1 MFRGQLYQED
11 AIPGA
16 WASYFEDLYTPISTY
31 FDPCHKAF
39 IDNEISSIAISPANS
54 EACVVI
60 TAEDVNAVVLSLPRC
75 KASGPDQVS
84 VEHLINAPASV
95 FQALASLFN
104 GILKYHVVP
113 SSFTCSTVIPIFKG
127 GGKDPV
133 SPANYR
139 GISLSSIISK
149 LFEKLL
155 LVPLQD
161 KLLHLIHPLQGGFR
175 PGYSTAHTS
184 FILHEA
190 IAECK
195 LNRDIPFLALVDVQ
209 KAFDTVWHSGLFY
222 KLFHLGVRGDLW
234 HTLFNWY
241 SSSTSSVLWYDRVS
255 RPFLVRQGVRQGA
268 VLSPLLYAVF
278 TSELLFL
285 LEASDL
291 GVRIGT
297 VYAGSPTFADD
308 MALIASSQEDLQG
321 MLSVV
326 DKYANKW
333 GYKINPSKSAVL
345 IFSRKK
351 LPSYEWS
358 ISNSSIPTLSS
369 ARHLGLLLSTSSST
383 VNRTTRSITS
393 SRSAYYALSALGAR
407 HTGVNTATS
416 LQLFK
421 AISLSILSFGFEVWA
436 PTKTEILMMER
447 SQLKILRT
455 ILGVPSHVPSL
466 GVHYL
471 CGTIPISYLIAHRQ
485 LNFVRNVLALPD
497 YAVSRDILIY
507 RANQYP
513 PPSQSLINSFSAHL
527 DSFSLPSVLE
537 LVSDLPSKKAWKAL
551 TKTLV
556 FEEFRDSIESTT
568 MPSLSHIVNLP
579 PAIRYMYGHPAP
591 IIDKVKHN
599 LSLSRLSNLRIR
611 LILHATSLAS
621 HTAVFNTPRGQS
633 PRSSSCL
640 LCSTDSSEDLAHFVF
655 QCPALQTVRNTWF
668 PKIYSSPPTSALVI
682 NHVIGVE
689 WFEDQELILRFL
701 ADLFSYRAKL
711 LHSLL
716 SPPDGGTLLIR
727 GGNKN

>member
-1 MFRGQLYQED
+1 M
-11 AIPGA
+11 
-16 WASYFEDLYTPISTY
+16 
-31 FDPCHKAF
+31 
-39 IDNEISSIAISPANS
+39 
-54 EACVVI
+54 
-60 TAEDVNAVVLSLPRC
+60 
-75 KASGPDQVS
+75 
-84 VEHLINAPASV
+84 
-95 FQALASLFN
+95 
-104 GILKYHVVP
+104 
-113 SSFTCSTVIPIFKG
+113 IPIFKG

-139 GISLSSIISK
+139 GISLSSIISQ

-209 KAFDTVWHSGLFY
+209 KAFDTVRHSGLA
-222 KLFHLGVRGDLW
+222 LSCGGEGDLW

-255 RPFLVRQGVRQGA
+255 RPFPVRQGA

-297 VYAGSPTFADD
+297 VYVGSPTFADD

-326 DKYANKW
+326 DKYASKW
-333 GYKINPSKSAVL
+333 GYRTNPSKSAVL

-369 ARHLGLLLSTSSST
+369 ARHLGLLLSISSST
-383 VNRTTRSITS
+383 INRTIRSITS

-421 AISLSILSFGFEVWA
+421 SISLSILSFGFEVWA
-436 PTKTEILMMER
+436 P
-447 SQLKILRT
+447 ILR
-455 ILGVPSHVPSL
+455 
-466 GVHYL
+466 
-471 CGTIPISYLIAHRQ
+471 
-485 LNFVRNVLALPD
+485 
-497 YAVSRDILIY
+497 
-507 RANQYP
+507 
-513 PPSQSLINSFSAHL
+513 
-527 DSFSLPSVLE
+527 
-537 LVSDLPSKKAWKAL
+537 
-551 TKTLV
+551 
-556 FEEFRDSIESTT
+556 
-568 MPSLSHIVNLP
+568 
-579 PAIRYMYGHPAP
+579 
-591 IIDKVKHN
+591 
-599 LSLSRLSNLRIR
+599 LR
-611 LILHATSLAS
+611 S
-621 HTAVFNTPRGQS
+621 
-633 PRSSSCL
+633 
-640 LCSTDSSEDLAHFVF
+640 
-655 QCPALQTVRNTWF
+655 
-668 PKIYSSPPTSALVI
+668 
-682 NHVIGVE
+682 
-689 WFEDQELILRFL
+689 
-701 ADLFSYRAKL
+701 
-711 LHSLL
+711 
-716 SPPDGGTLLIR
+716 
-727 GGNKN
+727 